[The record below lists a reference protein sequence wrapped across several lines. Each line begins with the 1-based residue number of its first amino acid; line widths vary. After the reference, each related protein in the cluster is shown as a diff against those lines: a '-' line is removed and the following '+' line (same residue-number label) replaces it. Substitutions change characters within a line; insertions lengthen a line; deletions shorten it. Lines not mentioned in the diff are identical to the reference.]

1 MKLWFTYSFIR
12 DYHALPGQLQKTVDK
27 KLKLFLDNR
36 RHPSLNIK
44 KMQDPRGNA
53 NRKMTPRDIWE
64 GRITQGYRF
73 TFQMKGE
80 VCILRRLGTHDI
92 LRTP

>member
-1 MKLWFTYSFIR
+1 MKLSFTHSFIR
-12 DYHALPGQLQKTVDK
+12 DFQALPDQLQKTVEK
-27 KLKLFLDNR
+27 KLKLFLSNQ

-44 KMQDPRGNA
+44 KMQD
-53 NRKMTPRDIWE
+53 PRDIWE

>member
-1 MKLWFTYSFIR
+1 MKLWFTNSFIG
-12 DYHALPGQLQKTVDK
+12 DYHALPDQLQKTVDK
-27 KLKLFLDNR
+27 KLQLFLDNR

-44 KMQDPRGNA
+44 KMQDH
-53 NRKMTPRDIWE
+53 RDIWE
-64 GRITQGYRF
+64 GKITQGYRS

>member
-1 MKLWFTYSFIR
+1 MKLVFTENFVK
-12 DYHALPGQLQKTVDK
+12 DYQALPDHLQKTVDG
-27 KLKLFLDNR
+27 KLKLLLGSQ

-44 KMQDPRGNA
+44 KMQDPR
-53 NRKMTPRDIWE
+53 DIWE
-64 GRITQGYRF
+64 GRITKGYRF
-73 TFQMKGE
+73 TFRMEGE

>member
-1 MKLWFTYSFIR
+1 MKLLFTYSFIK
-12 DYHALPGQLQKTVDK
+12 DYRALPDQLQKTVDK
-27 KLKLFLDNR
+27 KLKLFLDNQ

-44 KMQDPRGNA
+44 KMQDPR
-53 NRKMTPRDIWE
+53 DIWE
-64 GRITQGYRF
+64 GKITQGYRF

>member
-1 MKLWFTYSFIR
+1 MKLSFTYSFIR
-12 DYHALPGQLQKTVDK
+12 DYRALPDQLQKKVDK
-27 KLKLFLDNR
+27 KLKLFLSNQ

-44 KMQDPRGNA
+44 KMQD
-53 NRKMTPRDIWE
+53 PRDIWE

-73 TFQMKGE
+73 TFQMEGE
-80 VCILRRLGTHDI
+80 ICILRRLGTHDI

>member
-1 MKLWFTYSFIR
+1 MKLFFTHSFIR
-12 DYHALPGQLQKTVDK
+12 DYQALPDQVQEAVDK
-27 KLKLFLDNR
+27 KFQLFLSNR

-44 KMQDPRGNA
+44 KMQDPRG
-53 NRKMTPRDIWE
+53 IWE
-64 GRITQGYRF
+64 GRITKGYRF
-73 TFQMKGE
+73 TFQMEGE

>member
-1 MKLWFTYSFIR
+1 MKLWFTHSFIK
-12 DYHALPGQLQKTVDK
+12 DYQALSSQLQRAVDK
-27 KLKLFLDNR
+27 QLKLFLSNQ

-44 KMQDPRGNA
+44 KMQDPRG
-53 NRKMTPRDIWE
+53 IWE

-73 TFQMKGE
+73 TFQIEGE
-80 VCILRRLGTHDI
+80 ICILRRLGTHDI